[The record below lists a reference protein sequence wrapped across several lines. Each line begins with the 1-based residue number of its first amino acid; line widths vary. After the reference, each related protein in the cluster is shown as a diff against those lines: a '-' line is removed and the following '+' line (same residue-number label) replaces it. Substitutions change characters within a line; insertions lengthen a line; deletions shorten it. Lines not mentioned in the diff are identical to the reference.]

1 MLYLVPIIFFCI
13 AFVFSLL
20 GIGGA
25 LRIFFPLVFILLIYP
40 AVCFA
45 GRWEYYVEPKV
56 KIPIDKKNILYLN
69 LKEETRFKDGANY
82 YDKTFLGV
90 SKKLGYDFEFAF
102 YGAEVE
108 KKKKNEWDSSYLVWP
123 ELAYK
128 HKFGRFELD
137 SNTKLEY
144 QITEDIWNFREQAGF
159 ALPINNKIS
168 FWIGDEPRLFS
179 LFERA
184 YFGENEALAG
194 FISRLTAF
202 SLVNIFYDLRGIK
215 QNGNWENTNCLRVA
229 LNFTF

>member
-1 MLYLVPIIFFCI
+1 VDGS
-13 AFVFSLL
+13 AVF
-20 GIGGA
+20 IYT
-25 LRIFFPLVFILLIYP
+25 RCTFEIRNKMRNFFPLVFILLIYP

-45 GRWEYYVEPKV
+45 GSWEYYVEPKV
-56 KIPIDKKNILYLN
+56 KIPIDKKDSLYLN
-69 LKEETRFKDGANY
+69 VKEETRFKDGVNY

-90 SKKLGYDFEFAF
+90 SKKLGRDFEFAF
-102 YGAEVE
+102 YSAEVE
-108 KKKKNEWDSSYLVWP
+108 KKKKNKWDSSYLVWP

-144 QITEDIWNFREQAGF
+144 EITEDIWKFREQAGF

-168 FWIGDEPRLFS
+168 FWIGDEPRVFS

-194 FISRLTAF
+194 FIFNLATS
-202 SLVNIFYDLRGIK
+202 SSVDIFYDLRSIK
-215 QNGNWENTNCLRVA
+215 QSGGWENTNCLRVA
-229 LNFTF
+229 LNFKF